1 MTLYYF
7 AFLKNA
13 LFDFFSRKCLQFL
26 NAWINSFF
34 ILFLFV

>member
-26 NAWINSFF
+26 SRHKCMD
-34 ILFLFV
+34 